1 MSAARTDYAAQL
13 RHIAHSLA
21 VGKNDHVT
29 DDISERDTVEKVY
42 MFTSGNLEKRFDKL
56 KDEAELLEDE
66 LENLEDLI
74 VRYVRE
80 QPLQA
85 YDTGTSDVAN
95 FMKWLGQEID
105 LTPEQRDLTVVL
117 RSRTATEEVGRR
129 NRLAHVRFQE
139 LRSLVEELAAELGI
153 NRNLRIRLNPVRLW
167 AVFESTL
174 FLDEDDD
181 PTGGVE
187 VLFYA
192 FGNEVR
198 TAVLEPEARTVMRTL
213 GECEPCSLEE
223 LYERVDLTAGVSKDE
238 LQEILLDSADTGLIA
253 FS

>member
-1 MSAARTDYAAQL
+1 MSAARTDYADQL

-21 VGKNDHVT
+21 VGKNDQVT
-29 DDISERDTVEKVY
+29 NVISERDTLEKVY
-42 MFTSGNLEKRFDKL
+42 LFTSGNLEKRFDKL
-56 KDEAELLEDE
+56 MDEAELLEDE

-74 VRYVRE
+74 VKYVRE

-95 FMKWLGQEID
+95 FMKWLGQQID

-129 NRLAHVRFQE
+129 NRMAHVRFQE

-153 NRNLRIRLNPVRLW
+153 NQSLRIRLNPVRLW

-174 FLDEDDD
+174 FLDEEEA

-192 FGNEVR
+192 LGNEVR
-198 TAVLEPEARTVMRTL
+198 TAVLEPEARAVMRTL
-213 GECEPCSLEE
+213 SECEPCPLEE
-223 LYERVDLTAGVSKDE
+223 LHERVDLTAGVAKDE
-238 LQEILLDSADTGLIA
+238 LQEILLDSADAGLIA

>member
-1 MSAARTDYAAQL
+1 MSAARTDYADQL

-21 VGKNDHVT
+21 VGKNDRVT
-29 DDISERDTVEKVY
+29 NEISERDTVEKVY
-42 MFTSGNLEKRFDKL
+42 LFTSGNLEKRFDKL

-66 LENLEDLI
+66 LENLEDFI
-74 VRYVRE
+74 VKYVRE

-129 NRLAHVRFQE
+129 NRMAHIRFQE
-139 LRSLVEELAAELGI
+139 LRSLVEELSAELGI
-153 NRNLRIRLNPVRLW
+153 NRSLRIRLNPVRLW

-198 TAVLEPEARTVMRTL
+198 TAVLEPEARAVMRTL
-213 GECEPCSLEE
+213 GECAPCLLEE
-223 LYERVDLTAGVSKDE
+223 LHERVDLTAGVSKDE
-238 LQEILLDSADTGLIA
+238 LQEILLDSADAGLIA